1 MLERLNEWT
10 KKEKKAL
17 RNKRLV
23 DMEDKLEDL
32 DDDFK
37 AIQGIVKRAGA
48 MKDKG
53 GDDAYEAA

>member
-1 MLERLNEWT
+1 
-10 KKEKKAL
+10 
-17 RNKRLV
+17 
-23 DMEDKLEDL
+23 MEDKLEDL

>member
-1 MLERLNEWT
+1 LT

-17 RNKRLV
+17 KNRRLV

-37 AIQGIVKRAGA
+37 AI
-48 MKDKG
+48 
-53 GDDAYEAA
+53 